1 MNFKKPFFW
10 DLSKPKLIS
19 HLLIPLTLLII
30 IRNFLF
36 QFFKRKKQSM
46 IKTICVGNIYLG
58 GTGKTPLT
66 IKLYEILSKLNYKVA
81 TVKKNYSSQKDE
93 QLLLKKK
100 TNLIIASSRKIAIQK
115 GLKQKLDFLIFDDG
129 LQEMRIGYNNSF
141 VCFKSKNWIGN
152 GRLIPAGPL
161 REKIFSLK
169 RFDAVFLN
177 GYSKNLEKIENQI
190 YKINPKIKIF
200 RTLYE
205 ISNIQNFNLKLKY
218 LIFSGIGN
226 PSDFREILSEKKFNI
241 EKEIIFPDH
250 YEYNYNDFKKILDEA
265 KKENLEI
272 LTTEKD
278 FMKIPEELKD
288 KIKFLP
294 IDIRIKNENELIE
307 LIKK

>member
-10 DLSKPKLIS
+10 DQSKPKLIS
-19 HLLIPLTLLII
+19 YLLIPLTLPII

-36 QFFKRKKQSM
+36 QCFKRKKQSM

-66 IKLYEILSKLNYKVA
+66 IKLYEILSKLNHKVA

-115 GLKQKLDFLIFDDG
+115 GLKQNLDFLIFDDG

-152 GRLIPAGPL
+152 GQLIPAGPM
-161 REKIFSLK
+161 REKISSLK

-205 ISNIQNFNLKLKY
+205 IANIKNLNLNLKY

-226 PSDFREILSEKKFNI
+226 PSDFREILLEKKFNI
-241 EKEIIFPDH
+241 EKEMIFPDH
-250 YEYNYNDFKKILDEA
+250 YKYSYNDFKKILDKA

-278 FMKIPEELKD
+278 FMKIPEEFKD
-288 KIKFLP
+288 KIKFLS
-294 IDIRIKNENELIE
+294 IDVIIKNQNELIE

>member
-19 HLLIPLTLLII
+19 YLLIPLTLPLV

-36 QFFKRKKQSM
+36 RFFKRKKQSM

-66 IKLYEILSKLNYKVA
+66 IKLYEILSKLNHKVA

-115 GLKQKLDFLIFDDG
+115 GLQQNLDFLIFDDG

-152 GRLIPAGPL
+152 GQLIPAGPL
-161 REKIFSLK
+161 REKILSLK

-200 RTLYE
+200 KTLYE
-205 ISNIQNFNLKLKY
+205 ISNIQNFNLELRY
-218 LIFSGIGN
+218 LIFSGIGS
-226 PSDFREILSEKKFNI
+226 PSDFREILLEKKFNI
-241 EKEIIFPDH
+241 EKEVIFPDH

-288 KIKFLP
+288 KIKFLS
-294 IDIRIKNENELIE
+294 IDVIIKNENELIE
-307 LIKK
+307 LIKR

>member
-19 HLLIPLTLLII
+19 HLLIPLTLPII